1 MFIPGTSFFRPN
13 GFIDRLLTLTSALT
27 GFYVAA
33 LVAAATFNHP
43 DLDNVIKSG
52 PIALITRDS
61 EGNNI
66 SEFLTRRE
74 FICTIFSY
82 LAFAVFLLSV
92 VFALCVGMSSADL
105 SGVQKWPYIGI
116 LFKTK
121 IWPYFRGSI
130 VVIISLGIGHLT
142 TATGLEIYD
151 LMDRL
156 YRHDRKITTKKKNS
170 NEAA

>member
-1 MFIPGTSFFRPN
+1 MRCSVYIIAVLAYSRYILFYPN

-52 PIALITRDS
+52 PIALITKDS
-61 EGNNI
+61 DGHNI

-82 LAFAVFLLSV
+82 LAFSAFCYLLFLP
-92 VFALCVGMSSADL
+92 CV
-105 SGVQKWPYIGI
+105 
-116 LFKTK
+116 
-121 IWPYFRGSI
+121 
-130 VVIISLGIGHLT
+130 
-142 TATGLEIYD
+142 
-151 LMDRL
+151 
-156 YRHDRKITTKKKNS
+156 
-170 NEAA
+170 